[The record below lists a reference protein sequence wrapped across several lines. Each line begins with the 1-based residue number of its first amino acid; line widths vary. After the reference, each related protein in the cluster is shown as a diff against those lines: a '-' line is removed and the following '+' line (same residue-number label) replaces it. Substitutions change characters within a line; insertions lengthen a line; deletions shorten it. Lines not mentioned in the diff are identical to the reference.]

1 MGVAF
6 SLFVPHPPIIVEEIG
21 GPHIREVPGTRESL
35 FKLARELAADPPDTI
50 IISSPHTSGS
60 PGYIGVMTEPQLS
73 GSFGEFGYASLR
85 YNYENDVELV
95 DEILQSADTLG
106 AVEPLAE
113 SRLDHG
119 VLVFTDFLQREGCR
133 PKLVVLSA
141 IWGKRNTFWDFG
153 KKLGDILRNRGG
165 HYVFV
170 ASGDLSH
177 CTKDGPGRS
186 FHKEGPEFDRKV
198 VDAVRE
204 NNPQPLMDLE
214 EDFLHR
220 AQQCGL
226 FSFLIGFG
234 VMDGVP
240 AKGELYS
247 YEDTFGVGYLVGAIR
262 PVK

>member
-1 MGVAF
+1 V
-6 SLFVPHPPIIVEEIG
+6 
-21 GPHIREVPGTRESL
+21 
-35 FKLARELAADPPDTI
+35 
-50 IISSPHTSGS
+50 
-60 PGYIGVMTEPQLS
+60 
-73 GSFGEFGYASLR
+73 
-85 YNYENDVELV
+85 
-95 DEILQSADTLG
+95 
-106 AVEPLAE
+106 VEPTAM

-119 VLVFTDFLQREGCR
+119 VLVFTDFLAREGCH
-133 PKLVVLSA
+133 PKLVVISA
-141 IWGKRNTFWDFG
+141 IWGNRNFYWEFG
-153 KKLGDILRNRGG
+153 KMLGGILRGRDGS
-165 HYVFV
+165 YVYV

-204 NNPQPLMDLE
+204 NDPQPLMELK

-240 AKGELYS
+240 AKGEVYS
-247 YEDTFGVGYLVGAIR
+247 YEDSFGVGYLVGAIR

>member
-1 MGVAF
+1 MEDVF
-6 SLFVPHPPIIVEEIG
+6 SLFVPHPPIIIEEIG
-21 GPHIREVPGTRESL
+21 GPHISEVKGTRESL
-35 FKLARELAADPPDTI
+35 FRLARELAAEPPDTLV
-50 IISSPHTSGS
+50 ISSPHTSGS
-60 PGYIGVMTEPQLS
+60 PGYIGVLTEPHLS
-73 GSFGEFGYASLR
+73 GSFGEFGYHSLT
-85 YNYENDVELV
+85 YAYENDNGLV
-95 DEILQSADTLG
+95 DEILHSTESLG
-106 AVEPLAE
+106 VVEPTAM

-119 VLVFTDFLQREGCR
+119 VLVFLDFLAREGCR
-133 PKLVVLSA
+133 PKLVVISA
-141 IWGKRNTFWDFG
+141 IWGKRDVYWEFG
-153 KKLGDILRNRGG
+153 KKLGQILRHREGRFV
-165 HYVFV
+165 YV

-198 VDAVRE
+198 VEAVRE
-204 NNPQPLMDLE
+204 NNPQPLMDFD

-240 AKGELYS
+240 AKGEVYS

-262 PVK
+262 PAK

>member
-1 MGVAF
+1 MEDVF

-21 GPHIREVPGTRESL
+21 GSHVSEVKDTRESL
-35 FKLARELAADPPDTI
+35 FRLARELAAEPPDTLV
-50 IISSPHTSGS
+50 ISSPHTSGS
-60 PGYIGVMTEPQLS
+60 PGYIGVLTEPHLM
-73 GSFGEFGYASLR
+73 GSFGEFGYHSLT
-85 YNYENDVELV
+85 YAYENDNELV
-95 DEILQSADTLG
+95 DEILHSTESMGL
-106 AVEPLAE
+106 VEPMAQ

-119 VLVFTDFLQREGCR
+119 VLVFMDFLAREGCR
-133 PKLVVLSA
+133 PKLVVVSA
-141 IWGKRNTFWDFG
+141 IWGKRDVYWEFG
-153 KKLGDILRNRGG
+153 KKLGGILRRREGR
-165 HYVFV
+165 YAYV

-198 VDAVRE
+198 VEAVRE
-204 NNPQPLMDLE
+204 NNPQPLMVLDE
-214 EDFLHR
+214 NFLHC

-240 AKGELYS
+240 AKGEVYS

-262 PVK
+262 PAK